1 MRKPSARFLPAVG
14 FMVCVVLGA
23 CATEQISGSASGT
36 QATTSAPHDWR
47 NATYRLTCDGIVP
60 GGFTA
65 KLVNGT
71 AQVPAEVSQTPH
83 YLDFD
88 VHLEATATGDV
99 DGDGK
104 RDSVVLLQCMPQ
116 PSNAF
121 VQEAQVF
128 RADGSLMGELPS
140 PRTLQ
145 ETTILAPLY
154 VPAGLSIDHEDVV
167 AAMKAYGP
175 NDSHATGPSVPFT
188 VRWHWTG
195 KTFARVP

>member
-14 FMVCVVLGA
+14 LMVGVLLAA
-23 CATEQISGSASGT
+23 CGTGENSETASRAQTTASG
-36 QATTSAPHDWR
+36 PHDWR
-47 NATYRLTCDGIVP
+47 NTTYRMTCDGIVP
-60 GGFTA
+60 GGFDA
-65 KLVNGT
+65 KLVNG
-71 AQVPAEVSQTPH
+71 AARVPAEVSETPD
-83 YLDFD
+83 YVEFD
-88 VHLEATATGDV
+88 VHLDATASGDV

-104 RDSVVLLQCMPQ
+104 PDTVVLLQCMPQ

-128 RADGSLMGELPS
+128 RADGSPLGELPS
-140 PRTLQ
+140 PRTLP

-195 KTFARVP
+195 KTFARIP